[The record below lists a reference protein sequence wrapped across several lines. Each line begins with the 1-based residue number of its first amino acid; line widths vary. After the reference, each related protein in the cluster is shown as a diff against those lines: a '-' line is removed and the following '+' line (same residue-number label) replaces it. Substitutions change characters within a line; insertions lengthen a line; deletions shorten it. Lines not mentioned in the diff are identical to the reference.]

1 MKLEKQGGGA
11 TGMEEEGGGQNYQ
24 EGEIRSQKG
33 EGMTNIVLL
42 CLG

>member
-11 TGMEEEGGGQNYQ
+11 TAMEEGGGYQ